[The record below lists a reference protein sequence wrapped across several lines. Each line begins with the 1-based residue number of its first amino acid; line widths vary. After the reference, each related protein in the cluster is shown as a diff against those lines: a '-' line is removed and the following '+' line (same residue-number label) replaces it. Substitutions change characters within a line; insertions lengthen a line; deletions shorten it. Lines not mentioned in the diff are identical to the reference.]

1 MDLQKLFN
9 SCEILLM
16 QMKEDGYCE
25 DYIKNVRFEINWIAQ
40 SKAASM
46 HFVPRTVRRTIKNRQ
61 KSRVITRAD
70 LSQTVALHNP
80 PAV

>member
-25 DYIKNVRFEINWIAQ
+25 DYIK
-40 SKAASM
+40 
-46 HFVPRTVRRTIKNRQ
+46 T
-61 KSRVITRAD
+61 
-70 LSQTVALHNP
+70 
-80 PAV
+80 